1 MENVLKK
8 YIAENEELMF
18 GTLKELCGIPAPSH
32 FEQKRAEY
40 CKEWLEKIGAEGVY
54 IDEALNVVFPLN
66 CEGSNEITVFEA
78 HTDTVFPDMEPM
90 PYVDDGEKVHCPGA
104 GDDTASVVVL
114 LLMAKYF
121 VEKKLVPEKG
131 ILFVC
136 NSCEEGLGNLKG
148 TRQIFK
154 DYEGRVKQ
162 FVTFESG
169 LNVVRNQC
177 VGSHRYEVEVL
188 TEGGHSFSKFG
199 NENAIAALSKMIAEI
214 YQIEVPKKEGT
225 KTTYN
230 VGTISG
236 GTSVNTIAQ
245 NAKMLCEYRSDD
257 RECLAVMQEK
267 FEAIFA
273 AANTEKVRVNV
284 NKVGDR
290 PCSNIDSSKIDA
302 MISLVAPMIE
312 EVSGQKIRLG
322 SSSTDCNI
330 PLSLGIEAICV
341 GVNTLSGAH
350 TREEWVEKASLIPG
364 LEIAL
369 RMGHILGEVEYRA

>member
-1 MENVLKK
+1 MENGLKN

-18 GTLKELCGIPAPSH
+18 ETLKELCGIPAPSH

-40 CKEWLEKIGAEGVY
+40 CKNWLEKIGAKGVY
-54 IDEALNVVFPLN
+54 IDEALNAVFPLN

-90 PYVDDGEKVHCPGA
+90 PYVDDGEKVHCPGV

-114 LLMAKYF
+114 MLMAKYF
-121 VEKKLVPEKG
+121 VEKELVPEKG

-162 FVTFESG
+162 FVAFESG
-169 LNVVRNQC
+169 LDVVIDQS

-188 TEGGHSFSKFG
+188 TKGGHSFGGFG
-199 NENAIAALSKMIAEI
+199 RENAIAELAKMVAEI
-214 YQIEVPKKEGT
+214 YKIEVPGKEGT

-257 RECLAVMQEK
+257 RECLMVMQEK

-290 PCSNIDSSKIDA
+290 PCSNIDSSKIEE
-302 MISLVAPMIE
+302 MISKVAPMIE
-312 EVSGQKIRLG
+312 EVTGKKIRRH

-330 PLSLGIEAICV
+330 PLSLGISAICV

-369 RMGHILGEVEYRA
+369 RMGHILGEV